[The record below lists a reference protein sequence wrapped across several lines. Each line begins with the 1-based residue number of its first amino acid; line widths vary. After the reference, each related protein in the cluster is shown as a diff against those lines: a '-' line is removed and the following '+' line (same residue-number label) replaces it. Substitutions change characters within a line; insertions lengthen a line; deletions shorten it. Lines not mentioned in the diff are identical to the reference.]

1 MKYLLI
7 LLMTFAFLTGC
18 SKEKISASD
27 SAKADYEYAQQAI
40 DSGDFRKASLFLE
53 KFSSKHPYSQHLA
66 GAELLRIY
74 AVFKNSEYVLSE
86 TLSTRFITSHPRHP
100 DMAYAQYMLA
110 MSHFKQTV
118 DAQRDPA
125 PTQHSIEA
133 FTKLIKEF
141 PESIYISEAQIH
153 LQNLRNQLAE
163 HELYVGKFYFQRHK
177 FVAASNRFQMVLKE
191 YQTSPAI
198 EESLYYLSASF
209 ASLKLADN
217 ARDTAI
223 LLRHNYPKSDWSEKA
238 AKFL

>member
-1 MKYLLI
+1 
-7 LLMTFAFLTGC
+7 MTFAFLSGC
-18 SKEKISASD
+18 AKENISASD
-27 SAKADYEYAQQAI
+27 SAKADYEHAQEII
-40 DSGDFRKASLFLE
+40 DSGDYGKASLFLE
-53 KFSSKHPYSQHLA
+53 KFASKHPYSQHLA
-66 GAELLRIY
+66 AAELLHIY
-74 AVFKNSEYVLSE
+74 AAFKDNEYVLSE

-118 DAQRDPA
+118 GAQRDPA

-133 FTKLIKEF
+133 FNKLIKEF
-141 PESIYISEAQIH
+141 PESIYVSEAKIH
-153 LQNLRNQLAE
+153 LQNLRNKLAE
-163 HELYVGKFYFQRHK
+163 HELYVGKFYFERDK
-177 FVAASNRFQMVLKE
+177 FVAATNRFQVVLKK

-209 ASLKLADN
+209 AALKLTDN

-223 LLRHNYPKSDWSEKA
+223 LLRHNYPKSNWSEKA